1 MRLLGL
7 IGGMSFESSA
17 VYYRLINEGVN
28 ERLGGLHSARL
39 ILHSVDFADIAR
51 YQAAGDW
58 DAAGHVLADVA
69 QSLQRGGAEGFVLCT
84 NTMHKVADAITGRVD
99 LPLIHI
105 VDVTAEAVRAAG
117 CRRPL
122 LLATRYTMED
132 AFYVGRLRDR
142 HGIAALTPDAPGRDT
157 VHRIIY
163 EELCRGI
170 VTEASR
176 RELLAVIGRARAT
189 GADGV
194 ILGCTEL
201 GLILNQTQVAE
212 PVFDTT
218 RLHAGAAI
226 DFSLAN

>member
-7 IGGMSFESSA
+7 LGGMSFESSA
-17 VYYRLINEGVN
+17 VYYRLINEGMR
-28 ERLGGLHSARL
+28 ERLGRLHSARL
-39 ILHSVDFADIAR
+39 LLYSVDFADIAR
-51 YQAAGDW
+51 LQEAGDW
-58 DAAGHVLADVA
+58 DGAGQALAQAARD
-69 QSLQRGGAEGFVLCT
+69 LQRGGAEGLVLCT
-84 NTMHKVADAITGRVD
+84 NTMHKVADAITARVD

-105 VDVTAEAVRAAG
+105 VDVTAQALRAAG

-132 AFYVGRLRDR
+132 AFYVGRLRQ
-142 HGIAALTPDAPGRDT
+142 HGIAALTPDAPGRES

-176 RELLAVIGRARAT
+176 RDLLAVIARARAA

-201 GLILNQTQVAE
+201 GLILDQTRIAE

-218 RLHAGAAI
+218 RLHAEAAV
-226 DFSLAN
+226 DFSLAH